1 MAPDLGSFLWV
12 MAGHFQ
18 SDSCSSAPP
27 AAAVGAT
34 ASAAASDSVDASAG
48 GFSHYDIIIFQWTW
62 GRFFFFFFNKGFL
75 WGKMIS
81 SPNSPTSCCRRSRM
95 PHVCSKSAFGVS
107 VKQRR

>member
-1 MAPDLGSFLWV
+1 VAPDLGSFLWV

-34 ASAAASDSVDASAG
+34 ASAASDSVDASAG

-62 GRFFFFFFNKGFL
+62 GRFFFFFF
-75 WGKMIS
+75 
-81 SPNSPTSCCRRSRM
+81 
-95 PHVCSKSAFGVS
+95 
-107 VKQRR
+107 